1 VTAPVVPPPPA
12 LPDLLPARPA
22 CADDPGSWC
31 AVIYQLTNND
41 FVSRSADTI
50 ISTSFS
56 VALIVVLSFLAR
68 YAIHRAINRLVEGA
82 VSSRMPRLVGRVPRL
97 RLPGARGA
105 AAATS
110 PGAADAPTTPR
121 RAQRARTIG
130 SVLRS
135 LSSAVVLVIGSIMVL
150 AEFGVALGPVLAS
163 AGIVGVAVGFGAQNL
178 VRDFLSGM
186 FMLLE
191 DQYGVGD
198 VVDVGEA
205 SGVVEAVGLRIT
217 TLRDVNGTVW
227 YVRNGEI
234 LRVGNKSQ
242 GYAVAVL
249 DLPLAHNADLPEAT
263 EIVRRVAA
271 DRVAAEDLT
280 GAVLED
286 PEVLG
291 VERVGP
297 EGITLR
303 MTVKVKAGQQWAVQ
317 RALNAAIADAFDDA
331 GVSRPLVFPGVGTS
345 TRPGAP

>member
-1 VTAPVVPPPPA
+1 VAPAAPRADDIFPA
-12 LPDLLPARPA
+12 FPARPT
-22 CADDPGSWC
+22 CADDGGSWC
-31 AVIYQLTNND
+31 AWIYQLTNND
-41 FVSRSADTI
+41 FLARSADTI
-50 ISTSFS
+50 VTTTTR
-56 VALIVVLSFLAR
+56 VALILAIAFLAR
-68 YAIHRAINRLVEGA
+68 YLIHRTVNRLVEGA
-82 VSSRMPRLVGRVPRL
+82 ANSRLPRLMGRVRPR
-97 RLPGARGA
+97 
-105 AAATS
+105 TS
-110 PGAADAPTTPR
+110 NGGTPVTPR

-135 LSSAVVLVIGSIMVL
+135 ASSVVILLIGSTMLL
-150 AEFGVALGPVLAS
+150 AEFGVNLGPVLAS

-198 VVDVGEA
+198 IVDVGEA

-217 TLRDVNGTVW
+217 TLRDLNGTVW

-242 GYAVAVL
+242 GYAVAVV
-249 DLPLAHNADLPEAT
+249 DVPLAHTADIPHAT
-263 EIVRRVAA
+263 ELMNQVATERVAA
-271 DRVAAEDLT
+271 DDLAEH
-280 GAVLED
+280 VLEA

-297 EGITLR
+297 EGVTLR
-303 MTVKVKAGQQWAVQ
+303 LTVKVQPGQQWTVQ

-331 GVSRPLVFPGVGTS
+331 GVPRPTLFPGLAANGPAAT
-345 TRPGAP
+345 

>member
-1 VTAPVVPPPPA
+1 VTVPVPPPA
-12 LPDLLPARPA
+12 LPQVLPARPA

-31 AVIYQLTNND
+31 SVIYHLTNND
-41 FVSRSADTI
+41 FISRSADTL
-50 ISTSFS
+50 ISKSFNI
-56 VALIVVLSFLAR
+56 ALIIALSFLAR
-68 YAIHRAINRLVEGA
+68 YVLRRAILRLVEGA
-82 VSSRMPRLVGRVPRL
+82 VTTRMPRLVVRVPRL
-97 RLPGARGA
+97 RLNRPNGA
-105 AAATS
+105 AATRQGPVAL
-110 PGAADAPTTPR
+110 PTTPR

-135 LSSAVVLVIGSIMVL
+135 LSSIVVLVIGSIMVL
-150 AEFGVALGPVLAS
+150 AEFGVNLGPILAS

-198 VVDVGEA
+198 IVDVGEA

-242 GYAVAVL
+242 GYAVAVI
-249 DLPLAHNADLPEAT
+249 DLPLAHHADLPQAT
-263 EIVRRVAA
+263 EIVRRVTTE
-271 DRVAAEDLT
+271 RVAAEDI
-280 GAVLED
+280 AEHVLEA

-303 MTVKVKAGQQWAVQ
+303 MTVKVVAGQQWAVQ
-317 RALNAAIADAFDDA
+317 RALNAAIADALDEADVPRPVYP
-331 GVSRPLVFPGVGTS
+331 GTGSSVSPS
-345 TRPGAP
+345 AP

>member
-1 VTAPVVPPPPA
+1 VS
-12 LPDLLPARPA
+12 DNLLPARPD
-22 CADDPGSWC
+22 CADEAGTWC
-31 AVIYQLTNND
+31 SRFYQWTNND
-41 FVSRSADTI
+41 FLARSADTI
-50 ISTSFS
+50 VSATLSIT
-56 VALIVVLSFLAR
+56 LIVLLAMASR
-68 YAIHRAINRLVEGA
+68 YLIHRAINRVVEGA
-82 VSSRMPRLVGRVPRL
+82 TNSRVSRLVSRAPRMGTGH
-97 RLPGARGA
+97 GA
-105 AAATS
+105 
-110 PGAADAPTTPR
+110 TPASAR

-135 LSSAVVLVIGSIMVL
+135 LSSSVVLVIGAVMVL
-150 AEFGVALGPVLAS
+150 AEFGVALAPILAS

-198 VVDVGEA
+198 IVDLGEA

-242 GYAVAVL
+242 GYAVAVV
-249 DLPLAHNADLPEAT
+249 DLPLAHSADIAEAT
-263 EIVRRVAA
+263 DLAHRTAVERVAGEDVA
-271 DRVAAEDLT
+271 D
-280 GAVLED
+280 AVLEA

-297 EGITLR
+297 EGVTLR
-303 MTVKVKAGQQWAVQ
+303 LTMKVKPGRQFAVQ
-317 RALNAAIADAFDDA
+317 RALNAAITDAFDDA
-331 GVSRPLVFPGVGTS
+331 GVPRPVLYGTPG
-345 TRPGAP
+345 PGPSLTGP